1 MSKTSIKVEISE
13 SKPDELIDLG
23 VDVLKRHL
31 ELGITSPLNGLD
43 MAMFEKNLNDARENR
58 AEAKRLHR
66 MAEAL
71 NQKAGLSLGIDKS
84 QNIKSLGTVY
94 STLTSARDILLGLNR
109 SQEKKLSEWGFDVI
123 LSNVIKNSKA
133 NSN

>member
-1 MSKTSIKVEISE
+1 MSKISIKVEISE

-43 MAMFEKNLNDARENR
+43 MVMFEKNLNDARENR

>member
-1 MSKTSIKVEISE
+1 MSKISIKVEIAE
-13 SKPDELIDLG
+13 NKPDELIYLG
-23 VDVLKRHL
+23 DDVLKKHL

-43 MAMFEKNLNDARENR
+43 MVMFEKNLNDARENR